1 MKMEEF
7 FALSP
12 KLFKDSFFLLPFITH
27 VRIERPSPPEANET
41 QCVQTEQGGPAFQA
55 QPAQATTNTRNYS
68 SQNKCAG
75 KSWMNQD

>member
-12 KLFKDSFFLLPFITH
+12 KLLKDSFFLLPFITH

-55 QPAQATTNTRNYS
+55 QPAQATTNTGNITPKI
-68 SQNKCAG
+68 NALEKVG
-75 KSWMNQD
+75 